1 MKINES
7 DVTALVPP
15 DLIVDEGKTLCPF
28 RCLTESDARAI
39 ITKSAKKYCKLDP
52 LPTSLLVNCLDE
64 LLPVINAMVNLS
76 LKEGYFPS
84 EWKDALVK
92 PLLTGKAGLSMDYKN
107 LRPVTNL
114 QFVSKVPGRAVFD
127 QLHKHLEDNDLYPV
141 FQSAYRNQHSTETA
155 LLRVVNDILQNMNR
169 QHVTLL
175 ILLDLISAFDTVD
188 HDIMIR
194 RLGMSFGITGTA
206 LQWLGSYLSGR
217 SQHILVNGEQSESLN
232 LPFGVPNKEVK
243 EKSFYN
249 LRSTDELLLTTPTL
263 KTLGDGAFQVAAP
276 TLRNKLP
283 SALRMET
290 SLKPFKAKLKTL
302 LFKEARSLLFID
314 LRLMNDFSIN
324 VVKMISIN

>member
-15 DLIVDEGKTLCPF
+15 DLMVDEGKTLCPF

-92 PLLTGKAGLSMDYKN
+92 PLLTGKAGLSVDYKN
-107 LRPVTNL
+107 LRPVINL

-141 FQSAYRNQHSTETA
+141 FQSASA
-155 LLRVVNDILQNMNR
+155 LLRVVNDILHNMNR

-175 ILLDLISAFDTVD
+175 VLLDLISAFDTVD

-249 LRSTDELLLTTPTL
+249 LRSTDELLLTTPTFKAK
-263 KTLGDGAFQVAAP
+263 KTLGDRASQVAAP
-276 TLRNKLP
+276 TLWNKLP

-324 VVKMISIN
+324 VVKMISII